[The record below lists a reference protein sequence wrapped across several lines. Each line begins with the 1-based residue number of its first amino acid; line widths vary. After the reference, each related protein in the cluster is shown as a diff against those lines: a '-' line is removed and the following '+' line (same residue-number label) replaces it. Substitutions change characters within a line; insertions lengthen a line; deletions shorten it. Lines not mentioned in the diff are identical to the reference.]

1 MGLFVDL
8 RLNRGAAQT
17 TDEGFWPS
25 FTDIM
30 MVIVMIFLI
39 ATSILIVRNWELLRE
54 ITQTSEEKRMAAE
67 LAYNKSLENATLEE
81 QISQAQHLISML
93 RLEKLRLNELQEQKD
108 KELNASLERE
118 KTLLDEKDALKQKI
132 SLALQRFDELATSMK
147 SLQQRY
153 SESEL
158 TLVEALQK
166 LTDSDQQLKVSQTS
180 LEEMQRELAAAN
192 IAMADLKRQQQAR
205 ESRILSLQSESQ
217 LSLEELEKLRKE
229 YAVLNQ
235 KYEKLVRPARTA
247 KGKYVVSLRHTL
259 ENGVA
264 IYELK
269 QPAALNF
276 TRYDLKQLHVQLAAL
291 KVSKQDKLYIKII
304 FPEDSGLTYNQ
315 AWEFTSK
322 ILDSYDY
329 YYE

>member
-93 RLEKLRLNELQEQKD
+93 RLEKLRLNELQKQKS
-108 KELNASLERE
+108 KALGESLGRE
-118 KTLLDEKDALKQKI
+118 KILLAEQNALKQKVN
-132 SLALQRFDELATSMK
+132 LALKRFDELAASMK
-147 SLQQRY
+147 SLERRY

-158 TLVEALQK
+158 TLTEAQQQLME
-166 LTDSDQQLKVSQTS
+166 SGQQLKASQIS
-180 LEEMQRELAAAN
+180 LDEMQRELAAAN
-192 IAMADLKRQQQAR
+192 IAMADLKQQQQVR
-205 ESRILSLQSESQ
+205 DMTIVSLQSESQ
-217 LSLEELEKLRKE
+217 LSLDELEKLRQE
-229 YAVLNQ
+229 YAVLSQ

-259 ENGVA
+259 EGGVA

-269 QPAALNF
+269 KPADLDFA
-276 TRYDLKQLHVQLAAL
+276 RYELKQLHAQLAVL
-291 KVSKQDKLYIKII
+291 KADKKNNLYIKII
-304 FPEDSGLTYNQ
+304 FPENSGLSYNE